1 MHRENNIDK
10 KQSKLEINN
19 KKVGEDMRGMMKVN
33 KNTLLVNI
41 SAVDRRWNDT
51 RRMKGRLI
59 LIEKRLG

>member
-1 MHRENNIDK
+1 MHRENNNDK

-19 KKVGEDMRGMMKVN
+19 KKVGEDMRGMKKVN

-59 LIEKRLG
+59 LIEERLG

>member
-1 MHRENNIDK
+1 MHRQNNIDK

-59 LIEKRLG
+59 LIEERLG